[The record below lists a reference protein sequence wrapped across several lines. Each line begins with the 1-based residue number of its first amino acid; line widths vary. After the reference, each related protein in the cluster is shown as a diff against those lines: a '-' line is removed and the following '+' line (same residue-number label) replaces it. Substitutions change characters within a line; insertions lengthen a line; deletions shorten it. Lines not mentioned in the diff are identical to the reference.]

1 MIVKL
6 VLFFIALNLYDI
18 TVARL
23 KYGGGGDW
31 YNDPSI
37 IPNLCRE
44 INRRTEV
51 KANEEQKIISASDKE
66 LFDYPF
72 IFLTGHG
79 NIKFTDE
86 EVVRLRRWLESGGFL
101 YADDDYGMDTSFRRE
116 MKRIF
121 PQKDLV
127 ELPFDHEIYH
137 IFYKFPQGLPKIH
150 KHEGKPPQGFG
161 IFCGGRLAVFYTF
174 ETNISDGW
182 AEPEIHNDPPHK
194 REDAF
199 KMGINIVVYA
209 LTH

>member
-1 MIVKL
+1 MIKL
-6 VLFFIALNLYDI
+6 VLFFIVLNLYDI
-18 TVARL
+18 TVTRL

-31 YNDPSI
+31 YNDPSA

-44 INRRTEV
+44 VNRRTEV
-51 KANEEQKIISASDKE
+51 KANEEQKIISVSDKE
-66 LFDYPF
+66 LFDSPF

-101 YADDDYGMDTSFRRE
+101 YVDDDYGMDPSFRRE

-121 PQKDLV
+121 PKKELV

-182 AEPEIHNDPPHK
+182 ADPEIHNDPPQK

-199 KMGINIVVYA
+199 KMGINIILYA

>member
-1 MIVKL
+1 MMIKL
-6 VLFFIALNLYDI
+6 VLFFIVLNLYDI
-18 TVARL
+18 TVTRL

-31 YNDPSI
+31 YNDPSA

-44 INRRTEV
+44 VNRRTEV
-51 KANEEQKIISASDKE
+51 KANEEQKIISVSDKE
-66 LFDYPF
+66 LFDSPF

-86 EVVRLRRWLESGGFL
+86 DVVRLRRWLESGGFL
-101 YADDDYGMDTSFRRE
+101 YVDDDYGMDPSFRRE

-121 PQKDLV
+121 PEKELV

-182 AEPEIHNDPPHK
+182 ADPEIHNDPPQK
-194 REDAF
+194 REEAF
-199 KMGINIVVYA
+199 KMGINIILYA

>member
-1 MIVKL
+1 
-6 VLFFIALNLYDI
+6 
-18 TVARL
+18 
-23 KYGGGGDW
+23 
-31 YNDPSI
+31 
-37 IPNLCRE
+37 
-44 INRRTEV
+44 
-51 KANEEQKIISASDKE
+51 
-66 LFDYPF
+66 
-72 IFLTGHG
+72 
-79 NIKFTDE
+79 
-86 EVVRLRRWLESGGFL
+86 
-101 YADDDYGMDTSFRRE
+101 

-121 PQKDLV
+121 PKKELV

-182 AEPEIHNDPPHK
+182 ADPEIHNDPPQK

-199 KMGINIVVYA
+199 KMGINIILYA

>member
-1 MIVKL
+1 MMIKL
-6 VLFFIALNLYDI
+6 VLFFIVLNLYDI
-18 TVARL
+18 TVTRL

-31 YNDPSI
+31 YNDPSA

-44 INRRTEV
+44 VNRRTEV
-51 KANEEQKIISASDKE
+51 KANEEQKIISVSDKE
-66 LFDYPF
+66 LFDSPF

-101 YADDDYGMDTSFRRE
+101 YVDDDYGMDPSFRRE

-121 PQKDLV
+121 PEKELV

-182 AEPEIHNDPPHK
+182 ANPEIHNDPPQK

-199 KMGINIVVYA
+199 KMGINIILYA